1 MLEALSFCDR
11 ERVLP
16 SSIKMTVL
24 TFLVKKKPGEIK
36 LQEVSM
42 FLACGAA
49 GLSIAYSVDITQG
62 FKVSACR
69 LLCFEHTRKKKIKSN
84 LVLVVGG
91 HMSNI

>member
-1 MLEALSFCDR
+1 MAETSYQMLEALSFCDR

-24 TFLVKKKPGEIK
+24 TFLVKKKKPGEIK

-42 FLACGAA
+42 FR
-49 GLSIAYSVDITQG
+49 AY
-62 FKVSACR
+62 A
-69 LLCFEHTRKKKIKSN
+69 KKKIKSN